1 MLLLPL
7 VSLPLEPLVSN
18 DEPRWR
24 RDCDRLPVVAPVEP
38 ELESLPYSRWL
49 FVPVEVLP
57 PVVLPLEPVPM
68 PLEPVEPVLPDDV
81 PLPVPELLL
90 PVDPLPVPLVPLPI
104 PLESREVPLPEW
116 REPVDPLPVPLDPL
130 PVPLVPL
137 PIPLDPLPG
146 VLLESLPAPLVP
158 LPVALEPLPVPVEPV
173 PWANTAG
180 GSNRAIPNEKPRISL
195 FIVMVHLPDFGLLVL
210 SSDTSRG
217 PIKYRGSRAL
227 RPLR

>member
-57 PVVLPLEPVPM
+57 AVVLPLEPVPM

-90 PVDPLPVPLVPLPI
+90 
-104 PLESREVPLPEW
+104 
-116 REPVDPLPVPLDPL
+116 PVDPLPVPLDPL